1 MEKIDRSDNRGQTA
15 ESTVAAVSEQRTQA
29 EQMNT
34 FMSCVV
40 DVVVQVYHSLAGRLV
55 SPCNLLCSIDQ
66 PIRVLLAGAFRL
78 QSSHRGRAHKSERE
92 RERKTE
98 RYRERQEKKRTS
110 ETEKEKRA
118 NLRMSMRIDLAVLI
132 FLDLIITTSMM
143 WSVDESVSMS
153 VYKYSMPEETERE
166 SDNEHEKSWS

>member
-1 MEKIDRSDNRGQTA
+1 MEKIDRSDNRGQAA
-15 ESTVAAVSEQRTQA
+15 ESTVAAVSEQSTQA

-66 PIRVLLAGAFRL
+66 PIRVLLAGAFIL

-92 RERKTE
+92 NENERG
-98 RYRERQEKKRTS
+98 RG
-110 ETEKEKRA
+110 TEKEKRNRERA
-118 NLRMSMRIDLAVLI
+118 GQRKRKERI
-132 FLDLIITTSMM
+132 
-143 WSVDESVSMS
+143 
-153 VYKYSMPEETERE
+153 
-166 SDNEHEKSWS
+166 

>member
-15 ESTVAAVSEQRTQA
+15 ESTVAAVSEQSTQA

-40 DVVVQVYHSLAGRLV
+40 DVVVQVYHSLVG
-55 SPCNLLCSIDQ
+55 PCNLLCSIDQ

-166 SDNEHEKSWS
+166 SDNEQGEKSWS